1 MAEQP
6 EKKPRAIPAVST
18 TLDDGSLVEMVYRP
32 EERRTAFVVWHDDEW
47 TEVPHVERDGARL
60 VPYSPRNNLITNGV
74 VLFPSEP
81 AEYGTVAELVAEVQA
96 YIHRYVDLSPLF
108 EQIATYYVLFS
119 WVYDAFNELPYLRV
133 RGDYGSG
140 KTRFLLVVG
149 SLCYKPIFASGASTV
164 SPLFR
169 LLDTFRGTLVID
181 ESDFR
186 VSDERA
192 EVVKILNNGNGRGFP
207 VLRSELVGKG
217 EYDPRAY
224 HVFGPKLVATR
235 GFFEDRA
242 LESRCLSEEMGQRE
256 LRADIAI
263 SLPPDAAD
271 EALAMRNKLLL
282 FRFRNLASCG
292 PAYQLVDRTIE
303 PRLNQIFVPLMSVVD
318 DADVRSDLLE
328 LARQYQREIIADRG
342 LNTEAQVLEVV
353 NELLMTSDSARLS
366 IKEITAVF
374 AERFGSEY
382 DKITNRWIGGLLR
395 KRLGLRPQK
404 SNGTYVIPLEDTPK
418 LNRLREKYGMR
429 NSEETPPDTG
439 YGQADGPHDSSMF

>member
-6 EKKPRAIPAVST
+6 EKTARGIPCVST
-18 TLDDGSLVEMVYRP
+18 TFDDGSLVEMVYRP
-32 EERRTAFVVWHDDEW
+32 EERRTAFVVWRDDGW
-47 TEVPHVERDGARL
+47 TEVPYVERDGARL
-60 VPYSPRNNLITNGV
+60 VPYSPRNNLITNSV
-74 VLFPSEP
+74 VVFPSEP
-81 AEYGTVAELVAEVQA
+81 AEYGSVAELVAEVQA
-96 YIHRYVDLSPLF
+96 YIHRYIDLSPLF
-108 EQIATYYVLFS
+108 EQIAAYYVLFT

-140 KTRFLLVVG
+140 KTRFLLVIG

-207 VLRSELVGKG
+207 VLRSELAGKG

-256 LRADIAI
+256 LRVDVPI
-263 SLPPDAAD
+263 SLSRGVAD
-271 EALAMRNKLLL
+271 EALALRNKLLL
-282 FRFRNLASCG
+282 FRFRNLARCG
-292 PAYQLVDRTIE
+292 PADQLIDRSIE
-303 PRLNQIFVPLMSVVD
+303 PRLNQIFVPLMSVVE
-318 DADVRSDLLE
+318 DADVRGDLKE
-328 LARQYQREIIADRG
+328 LARQYQLEMVADRG
-342 LNTEAQVLEVV
+342 LTTEAQVLEVV
-353 NELLMTSDSARLS
+353 RETLLAADEPHLAV
-366 IKEITAVF
+366 KDITARF
-374 AERFGSEY
+374 AERFGDEY
-382 DKITNRWIGGLLR
+382 ERKVTARWIGGVLR
-395 KRLGLRPQK
+395 RKLRLPTERRHGA
-404 SNGTYVIPLEDTPK
+404 YVIPREAFPQIA
-418 LNRLREKYGMR
+418 RLTERYGLG
-429 NSEETPPDTG
+429 SDPPPEQIPDPLG
-439 YGQADGPHDSSMF
+439 DFG